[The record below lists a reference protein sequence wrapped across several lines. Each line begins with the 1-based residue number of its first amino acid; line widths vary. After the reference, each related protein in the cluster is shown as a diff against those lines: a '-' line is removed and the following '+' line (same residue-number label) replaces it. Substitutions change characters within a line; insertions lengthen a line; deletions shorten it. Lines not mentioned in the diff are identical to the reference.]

1 MENKLNI
8 YQRMLLVMT
17 EVQVVQKEDKK
28 VNGQYKYVSHD
39 AVSKAVHMPMVKAG
53 IYMQPDV
60 IDMKQDGNRTE
71 IMMTMAFI
79 NVDKPDD
86 RIVLKIPG
94 YGIDTQ
100 DKGIGKA
107 ISYATKY
114 GYLKAFCLETGDDVE
129 KDNIDHVP
137 GNKEKKSNTLSQVQI
152 NTINACAL
160 QRPNSWLE
168 KVLKSL
174 DVICIEDIPVSE
186 FERTV
191 KFLTKLMPDSKVT
204 PMVTEG
210 VKNVSVR

>member
-17 EVQVVQKEDKK
+17 DVQAVQKEDKK
-28 VNGQYKYVSHD
+28 VNGQYKFVSHD

-60 IDMKQDGNRTE
+60 VDIKQDGNKTE
-71 IMMTMAFI
+71 IMMTMTFI
-79 NVDKPDD
+79 NVDNPED
-86 RIVLKIPG
+86 RFVLRMPG
-94 YGIDTQ
+94 QGIDTQ

-137 GNKEKKSNTLSQVQI
+137 GNVKKNGPLSNAQVK
-152 NTINACAL
+152 TIVACAE
-160 QRPNSWLE
+160 QRPKLWLD
-168 KVLKSL
+168 KILSTLGVDS
-174 DVICIEDIPVSE
+174 IESIPSSE
-186 FERTV
+186 FERAV
-191 KFLTKLMPDSKVT
+191 KFLTRPIQDPKVMPIVQ
-204 PMVTEG
+204 G
-210 VKNVSVR
+210 VKNAAVL